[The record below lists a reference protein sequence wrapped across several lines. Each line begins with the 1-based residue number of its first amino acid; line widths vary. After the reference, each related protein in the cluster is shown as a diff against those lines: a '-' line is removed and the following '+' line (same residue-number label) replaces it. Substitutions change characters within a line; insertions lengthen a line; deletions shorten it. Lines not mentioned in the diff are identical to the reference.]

1 MKDFTKENEETAQ
14 PPEPQGVEAPEP
26 EFLEDE
32 EQEEAVQWDGSDAE
46 IVSEGADQEY
56 KDTITGVKLSYV
68 LTEEEIRT
76 CMRGPQFGKRRKRR
90 MRIELVVFSAL
101 LLGFLVFFFLK
112 RNPDNLFFATVC
124 AAMIFIM
131 IFLPDIRIKQDA
143 KRNANGKEICME
155 IYPHKIEMGRGENQW
170 EIPLDGSCKSAI
182 YQKNIVVYFKG
193 DDMVIL
199 PMRCVEPSVLPEVRA
214 MIQAGTQPRE
224 D

>member
-1 MKDFTKENEETAQ
+1 M
-14 PPEPQGVEAPEP
+14 
-26 EFLEDE
+26 EDE

-76 CMRGPQFGKRRKRR
+76 CMRGTQFGKRRKRR

>member
-1 MKDFTKENEETAQ
+1 MKNSRLLTILLAIAAALVLLAGAIALPILCRPFYYAHIGPLHLT
-14 PPEPQGVEAPEP
+14 
-26 EFLEDE
+26 
-32 EQEEAVQWDGSDAE
+32 EQ
-46 IVSEGADQEY
+46 
-56 KDTITGVKLSYV
+56 TG

-76 CMRGPQFGKRRKRR
+76 CMRGTQFGKRRKRR

>member
-76 CMRGPQFGKRRKRR
+76 CMRGTQFGKRRKRR

-112 RNPDNLFFATVC
+112 RNPDSEH
-124 AAMIFIM
+124 
-131 IFLPDIRIKQDA
+131 LPV
-143 KRNANGKEICME
+143 
-155 IYPHKIEMGRGENQW
+155 P
-170 EIPLDGSCKSAI
+170 P
-182 YQKNIVVYFKG
+182 
-193 DDMVIL
+193 
-199 PMRCVEPSVLPEVRA
+199 
-214 MIQAGTQPRE
+214 
-224 D
+224 

>member
-1 MKDFTKENEETAQ
+1 MKLRQRVVYLICHRLKPVGAALFRLDRDGNMGK
-14 PPEPQGVEAPEP
+14 P
-26 EFLEDE
+26 
-32 EQEEAVQWDGSDAE
+32 AVLGRAVPVLDVG
-46 IVSEGADQEY
+46 GNLHN
-56 KDTITGVKLSYV
+56 ITGVKLSYV

-76 CMRGPQFGKRRKRR
+76 CMRGTQFGKRRKRR

-224 D
+224 E

>member
-76 CMRGPQFGKRRKRR
+76 CMRGTQFGKRRKRR
-90 MRIELVVFSAL
+90 MRIKLVVFSAL

-143 KRNANGKEICME
+143 KRMARKSVWRSIRIRSRWAAGKTS
-155 IYPHKIEMGRGENQW
+155 GRSRW
-170 EIPLDGSCKSAI
+170 TA
-182 YQKNIVVYFKG
+182 
-193 DDMVIL
+193 
-199 PMRCVEPSVLPEVRA
+199 RVRA
-214 MIQAGTQPRE
+214 RFIRRTSSCISRATIW
-224 D
+224 